1 MTAWLDANVILRFLT
16 GDPADLAAKA
26 RRVIRRASDD
36 EVGLRVATVVIAEV
50 VWVLGSYYQAP
61 RDLIA
66 DQVRGLVL
74 ADGIDVENREA
85 VLDALRMMQDANVS
99 FVDAYLAT
107 LARAGAEPVVTFD
120 AAFKRLGVEVISN

>member
-16 GDPADLAAKA
+16 GDPADLAGKA
-26 RRVIRRASDD
+26 RRVIRRASEG
-36 EVGLRVATVVIAEV
+36 EVVLRIATVVIAEV

-74 ADGIDVENREA
+74 ADGIDVENREE
-85 VLDALRMMQDANVS
+85 VLDALRTMQDANVS
-99 FVDAYLAT
+99 FVDAYLAAV
-107 LARAGAEPVVTFD
+107 ARARGEPVVTFD
-120 AAFKRLGVEVISN
+120 ADFKRLGVEMISS